1 MIRLDTANPA
11 YSFRSEILALVK
23 RPPGYIALKELS
35 YVMGLCGTYEL
46 RISLKGLIPE
56 FRGLTLQRRKGTGTT
71 LQCTQEAWPT
81 IEYCA
86 ADYLRRLEAGRRKH
100 D

>member
-1 MIRLDTANPA
+1 MVHLDTQNPA
-11 YSFRSEILALVK
+11 YSFRNEILSLVK
-23 RPPGYIALKELS
+23 RPPGWIALKELS

-46 RISLKGLIPE
+46 RISLKGLLPE

-71 LQCTQEAWPT
+71 LQCTEEAWPI

-86 ADYLRRLEAGRRKH
+86 SDYLGRLEAGKLKH